1 MPCARLP
8 KGIRY
13 VGGRCEVQP
22 GAAAPLVAALAVIA
36 MATLLQPCS
45 SLAAGIG
52 TPTPVPNV
60 RQLTADT
67 SWIWIGSAHINAR
80 ISDDGSVVVYDE
92 GGKVFVAATDGHDR
106 HVLTPQGT
114 CWQAYPSADGAQVAM
129 VCSGPIGDQNGD
141 GNSEIVLLNGS
152 GWRAIT
158 TSQPVFF
165 NSSPSMS
172 ADGQTIVFTSNA
184 NYGGD
189 NAGGTEQVFLWHG
202 GQIQTL
208 SHSAEDNRE
217 PLISGDGH
225 SILFQRSH
233 DLYLYNDQTGE
244 SLLIRSIAGSA
255 QLSRD
260 GHAAV
265 FSARAMVLGSN
276 GGQLTELYRQPIG
289 GAAQQLSQTFNY
301 AGSRLSDFAVNADAS
316 RIAAVFSNRGIGEGL
331 LFTPEGLRAL
341 PGVPSDAWSLSFD
354 AAGRRLAF
362 RSGED
367 LTGQNPNRLQQLF
380 VADIPLDPGPPVNP
394 TPTPHPTAGPPCPGD
409 CSDDGQVTVDELLA
423 MVNIALGGGAASV
436 CPAGDLNDSNSITV
450 DEILTGVNAALSGC
464 PHNGTPMDEALRALS
479 AGDVHLANAQFC
491 RAATAAPSDA
501 FNFYCAATELIPAIL
516 EDAQMQS
523 LARRSGISL
532 AGDSQDICSWH
543 AALPHDAPSD
553 APTLAEIVATLHD
566 VLLPQIDGVVSTLDQ
581 LPDNAE
587 IVFDLA
593 NLPYC
598 LWPRDSARA
607 VHIDHGDILAAT
619 AGLKIARAW
628 LNMLTAYDLDI
639 SLARLVGETPQH
651 VLADAPALLT
661 LTAAASLGAGRQDV
675 ADVLTRA
682 AAAITSVLGEVGDQS
697 ADLLVIAPQDR
708 DGAERTVRVLDLIRQ
723 SLQGQ
728 VVFSTDVG
736 LQQPFRLDLS
746 KLFSGQFPDLRP
758 LLPGFNGSGQ
768 FDFADFAD
776 PTFGGM
782 APDLT
787 QMEISRALLGD
798 NCWYTVVAAD
808 QAECDAAGAQRGC
821 RSAYFYP
828 WSGYTNCSLG
838 GCICGWPGD

>member
-1 MPCARLP
+1 MRWARLAQ
-8 KGIRY
+8 GVRY
-13 VGGRCEVQP
+13 VCGRWEVR
-22 GAAAPLVAALAVIA
+22 LVAAAALATVLA
-36 MATLLQPCS
+36 MAALVQPRS
-45 SLAAGIG
+45 SLAGDIG

-67 SWIWIGSAHINAR
+67 SWIWIGSFHINAR

-92 GGKVFVAATDGHDR
+92 GAKVFVAATDGHDR

-114 CWQAYPSADGAQVAM
+114 CWQAYPSADGAQVVM
-129 VCSGPIGDQNGD
+129 VCSGIIAGQNGD

-158 TSQPVFF
+158 NSQPVFF

-189 NAGGTEQVFLWHG
+189 NAGGTEQVFLWHND
-202 GQIQTL
+202 QIQTL

-244 SLLIRSIAGSA
+244 SLLTRSIAGSA

-260 GHAAV
+260 GHSAV
-265 FSARAMVLGSN
+265 FPARAMVLGSN
-276 GGQLTELYRQPIG
+276 GGQLTELFQQPIG
-289 GAAQQLSQTFNY
+289 GAAQQLTQTFNY
-301 AGSRLSDFAVNADAS
+301 PGSHLSDFAVNADGS

-362 RSGED
+362 RSGEN
-367 LTGQNPNRLQQLF
+367 LTGQNPNRLLQLF

-394 TPTPHPTAGPPCPGD
+394 TPTPHPIAGPPCPGD

-423 MVNIALGGGAASV
+423 MVNIALGGEMVSI
-436 CPAGDLNDSNSITV
+436 CRAGDLNDSNSITV

-464 PHNGTPMDEALRALS
+464 PHTGTPMDEALRALS
-479 AGDVHLANAQFC
+479 AGDLHLANAQFC

-501 FNFYCAATELIPAIL
+501 FNLYCAATNLIPAIL
-516 EDAQMQS
+516 EDAQLQS
-523 LARRSGISL
+523 LARRSGMTL
-532 AGDSQDICSWH
+532 VGDSRDICSWH
-543 AALPHDAPSD
+543 AVLPHDVPSD

-566 VLLPQIDGVVSTLDQ
+566 VLLPHIDSVVSTLDQ
-581 LPDNAE
+581 LPDTAE

-598 LWPRDSARA
+598 MWPRTSARD

-619 AGLKIARAW
+619 AGLKAARAW
-628 LNMLTAYDLDI
+628 LNMLRAYDLDV
-639 SLARLVGETPQH
+639 SLATVIGATPRDL
-651 VLADAPALLT
+651 LAGAPSLLT
-661 LTAAASLGAGRQDV
+661 LTSPASLAAGRQDL

-682 AAAITSVLGEVGDQS
+682 AAAITSVLGETADQS

-708 DGAERTVRVLDLIRQ
+708 DGAERTVRVLDLIRE
-723 SLQGQ
+723 SLQGE

-736 LQQPFRLDLS
+736 LQQAFRLDLS

-758 LLPGFNGSGQ
+758 LLPGFKASGQ
-768 FDFADFAD
+768 FDFAHFTD

-787 QMEISRALLGD
+787 QVEISRALLGD
-798 NCWYTVVAAD
+798 NCSYSVPAAD
-808 QAECDAAGAQRGC
+808 QAECDAAAAQRYC
-821 RSAYFYP
+821 RRGYFYY
-828 WSGYTNCSLG
+828 YTACSLS
-838 GCICGWPGD
+838 GCICGWSGD